1 MTAELIQILFTLLG
15 AVLGLYVSPKVNH
28 FLAPYPEYYGF
39 LLVVLIFTSAGFLGG
54 YYLSRKLKLITRKFD
69 RLLSSLPG
77 IDLIIGA
84 FGLLTGLVIALLVSI
99 PFMDMPYGRVYTLI
113 SFLVFG
119 FFGLA
124 LSLIKSKELAYYLAG
139 KKYFPLKKVVDTSA
153 LIDGRIMALIKNNLL
168 EGTLIVPDAVLKE
181 LKLLADSTDIHKRK
195 RGQRGLKV
203 LEELLDNFDDRV
215 VQYSTDHVLKPV
227 DELLID
233 ICIKEGAGLITADS
247 NLAMLAR
254 AMGVEV
260 ISLNQLQNDLR
271 LPVEVGDQIRLKL
284 VRRGKNP
291 GQAVG
296 YLDDGTM
303 VVVEAAEHFIG
314 KEIEAVV
321 KGITLSHTGRVIFA
335 ERR

>member
-15 AVLGLYVSPKVNH
+15 AVAGLYVAPRVNH
-28 FLAPYPEYYGF
+28 LLAPYPEYYGF
-39 LLVVLIFTSAGFLGG
+39 LLVVLIFTSMGFLGG
-54 YYLSRKLKLITRKFD
+54 YLLSKRLNLILKEFD

-77 IDLIIGA
+77 IDLIIGS

-99 PFMDMPYGRVYTLI
+99 PFMDLPYGRVYMLI
-113 SFLVFG
+113 SFFVFG
-119 FFGLA
+119 FFGLG

-139 KKYFPLKKVVDTSA
+139 KKYFPLKKVIDTSA
-153 LIDGRIMALIKNNLL
+153 LIDGRILALVRNNLL
-168 EGTLIVPDAVLKE
+168 EGTLIVPEAVLKE
-181 LKLLADSTDIHKRK
+181 LKLLADSTDPHKRK

-203 LEELLDNFDDRV
+203 FEELMNDFSDRV
-215 VQYSTDHVLKPV
+215 VHYPLGSVLKPV

-233 ICIKEGAGLITADS
+233 ICVKEGAGLVTADS
-247 NLAMLAR
+247 NLAMFAR
-254 AMGVEV
+254 AMGIDVV
-260 ISLNQLQNDLR
+260 SLNQLQNDLR
-271 LPVEVGDQIRLKL
+271 LPVEVGDQIKLKL

-303 VVVEAAEHFIG
+303 VVVEEAEGFIG
-314 KEIEAVV
+314 SEIEAIIT
-321 KGITLSHTGRVIFA
+321 GITLSHTGRVVFA